1 MYDQF
6 IRFIVL
12 HWRFGIHLTN
22 LSHTLIDKVGDFLYL
37 SVMKDLSK
45 YIESLLEEI
54 KIDAD
59 YKVWYEE
66 GTYMIKIRLKGIT
79 YINDTT
85 EKHIRFVIG
94 NALHTYF
101 PKGGIKYD
109 IKLTYYLA

>member
-1 MYDQF
+1 
-6 IRFIVL
+6 
-12 HWRFGIHLTN
+12 
-22 LSHTLIDKVGDFLYL
+22 
-37 SVMKDLSK
+37 MKDLSK

>member
-1 MYDQF
+1 M
-6 IRFIVL
+6 
-12 HWRFGIHLTN
+12 
-22 LSHTLIDKVGDFLYL
+22 GDLLYL
-37 SVMKDLSK
+37 SVMKDLSD
-45 YIESLLEEI
+45 YIRNLLEDT

-85 EKHIRFVIG
+85 ERHIRFVIG

-101 PKGGIKYD
+101 PKGNIKYV
-109 IKLTYYLA
+109 INLLYYLA

>member
-1 MYDQF
+1 
-6 IRFIVL
+6 
-12 HWRFGIHLTN
+12 
-22 LSHTLIDKVGDFLYL
+22 
-37 SVMKDLSK
+37 MKDLSK

-59 YKVWYEE
+59 YKVVWYEE

-85 EKHIRFVIG
+85 ERHIRFVIG

-101 PKGGIKYD
+101 PKGRIKYV
-109 IKLTYYLA
+109 INLLYYLA